1 MAVQPRSG
9 ARRVLWIVLAGAVAV
24 VVLAVVGIAWL
35 LDRPSSGSRCP
46 PLVECFNTATFRMQ
60 NYRSDALVIRFTT
73 PQGVLTRTLPAG
85 DESTNDL
92 TMACHAS
99 VIVALTTTGTEV
111 ARLPGAVC
119 TGSTWIFAA
128 DGTSR
133 LVNGGMPFHPA
144 TRPT

>member
-1 MAVQPRSG
+1 MAVQPRRG
-9 ARRVLWIVLAGAVAV
+9 ARWVLWVVLAGSVAVA
-24 VVLAVVGIAWL
+24 VLAVVSVAWV
-35 LDRPSSGSRCP
+35 LDRASSGSRCP
-46 PLVECFNTATFRMQ
+46 PLVECFNTAAFRMQ
-60 NYRSDALVIRFTT
+60 NYRTDDLVIRFTT

-99 VIVALTTTGTEV
+99 LIVALTTTGTEV

-119 TGSTWIFAA
+119 ATSTWIFAA

-144 TRPT
+144 TQPT